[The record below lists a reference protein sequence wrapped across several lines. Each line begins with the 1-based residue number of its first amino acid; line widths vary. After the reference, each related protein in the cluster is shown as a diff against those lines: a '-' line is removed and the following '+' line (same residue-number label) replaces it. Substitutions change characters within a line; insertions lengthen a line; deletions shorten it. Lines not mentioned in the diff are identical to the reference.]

1 MARTAK
7 KTKAVTVATVENAAA
22 DAQIRS
28 VGDVAMEV
36 VAALPA
42 PEPEPAMTAEAET
55 VAVEPV
61 NAPEPEPV
69 AETPTGREI
78 FIPLNKLKKSPRNAR
93 KTPHSE
99 VHIEALAASIA
110 AKGLF
115 QNLVV
120 EPELNETGEA
130 TGFYFVTIGEGRRL
144 AQLLRLKR
152 KEIGKTE
159 AIRCVLD
166 TANDPQEISLD
177 ENVTRANM
185 HPADQFEAFREL
197 ADNRGWGA
205 AEIAARFGVSEHVVK
220 QRLRLGAVSP
230 KLMQLY
236 RDEILTLDQLQAF
249 AITDDHARQ
258 EQVYANLG
266 YNREPYAI
274 RRDLTRT
281 HVQAND
287 RKAIFVGPEAYTEAG
302 GYIVRD
308 LFSEDRGGYYDDPA
322 LLDQLVLAKLEGI
335 AVDIQAEGWKWA
347 EASIDFPHAHGM
359 SRFYPHALELS
370 EEDEAAFAAAQEEF
384 DALTAEWE
392 NTEEDLPT
400 DVDKRFAELETDMER
415 IDAKREG
422 YEPDQIARGGVF
434 VTLNHDGTARIES
447 GFIRPEDEEKEPEPE
462 EDKNTKGDSETVID
476 GVRVNEN
483 GEIVE
488 DPFSPD
494 PDSDGNGDDELDEEP
509 EGDTGQ
515 SVSDILTRDLTAH
528 RTLGLR
534 LALGEQPEIALIAV
548 THALAAQT
556 FYLGANA
563 HTLEIRPIKAH
574 LGDHAAGIEDTA
586 AAKMLTDRHA
596 GWACDM
602 PQNVADLWDFI
613 AGLDPASV
621 MALFAHCASLTVN
634 ALKLPWEHKRRAYET
649 ADKLATALAL
659 DMSQHWTPT
668 VSSYLGRVTKAHIL
682 EAVVVGAG
690 YGAAERIKDKKK
702 QEMAESA
709 EQLLAGSGWLPQLL
723 RTERPAWLDAE
734 QQPEAET
741 VTEALEP
748 AEPEDLAANAAEPAM
763 PEPEASEPAGP
774 GAEEVT
780 ETDAAGFAEPEE
792 APSLADV
799 PDPDVPQP
807 EETAPDM
814 ADADDGA
821 AFYEAAE

>member
-1 MARTAK
+1 MVRTAK
-7 KTKAVTVATVENAAA
+7 KAKAVTVATAENAAT
-22 DAQIRS
+22 DAEIRS
-28 VGDVAMEV
+28 VGDVAAEV
-36 VAALPA
+36 VAEVP
-42 PEPEPAMTAEAET
+42 
-55 VAVEPV
+55 
-61 NAPEPEPV
+61 APEPEPV
-69 AETPTGREI
+69 AETASGTEI

-99 VHIEALAASIA
+99 AHIEALAASIA

-120 EPELNETGEA
+120 ELEMNEAGEA

-144 AQLLRLKR
+144 AQMLRVKR

-197 ADNRGWGA
+197 ADNRGWGV
-205 AEIAARFGVSEHVVK
+205 AEIAARFGVSAHVVK

-249 AITDDHARQ
+249 TITDDHARQ

-322 LLDQLVLAKLEGI
+322 LLDQLVLSKLEGI
-335 AVDIQAEGWKWA
+335 AADIQAEGWKWA

-370 EEDEAAFAAAQEEF
+370 EEDEAAFAVAQDEF

-392 NTEEDLPT
+392 KTEEDLPA
-400 DVDKRFAELETDMER
+400 DVDQRFAELEAGMER

-434 VTLNHDGTARIES
+434 VTLNHDGTARIER
-447 GFIRPEDEEKEPEPE
+447 GFVRPEDEEKEPEPE
-462 EDKNTKGDSETVID
+462 GDKNTKGDSGTVID

-509 EGDTGQ
+509 EGDTSQ
-515 SVSDILTRDLTAH
+515 PVSDILTRDLTAH

-534 LALGEQPEIALIAV
+534 LMLGEQPEIALIAV

-586 AAKMLTDRHA
+586 AAKMLADRHA
-596 GWACDM
+596 GWAYDM
-602 PQNVADLWDFI
+602 PQNVANLWDFI

-659 DMSQHWTPT
+659 DMSQHWAPT

-682 EAVVVGAG
+682 EAVMVGAG
-690 YGAAERIKDKKK
+690 YGAAERIKDMKK

-734 QQPEAET
+734 QQEEAET
-741 VTEALEP
+741 VAEAPEP
-748 AEPEDLAANAAEPAM
+748 AEPEDLAAEPFM
-763 PEPEASEPAGP
+763 P
-774 GAEEVT
+774 
-780 ETDAAGFAEPEE
+780 EPEE

-799 PDPDVPQP
+799 PDPDEPQP

-814 ADADDGA
+814 EDADDGP

>member
-7 KTKAVTVATVENAAA
+7 KTKVVTVATADNAATVA
-22 DAQIRS
+22 EIRS
-28 VGDVAMEV
+28 VGDVA
-36 VAALPA
+36 AALPA
-42 PEPEPAMTAEAET
+42 PEPEAAMTVETETVAAEPANAPEAET
-55 VAVEPV
+55 A
-61 NAPEPEPV
+61 
-69 AETPTGREI
+69 TGREI

-93 KTPHSE
+93 KTPHSQE
-99 VHIEALAASIA
+99 HIEALAASIA
-110 AKGLF
+110 AKGIL
-115 QNLVV
+115 QNLVA
-120 EPELNETGEA
+120 EPEVNEAGEA

-144 AQLLRLKR
+144 AQMLRVKR

-205 AEIAARFGVSEHVVK
+205 AEIAARFGVSAHVVK

-322 LLDQLVLAKLEGI
+322 LLDQLVLEKLEGI
-335 AVDIQAEGWKWA
+335 AADIQAEGWKWA

-384 DALTAEWE
+384 DALTAEWK
-392 NTEEDLPT
+392 NTEEDLPA
-400 DVDKRFAELETDMER
+400 DVDQRFAELEVEMER

-447 GFIRPEDEEKEPEPE
+447 GFIRPEDEVQEPEPE
-462 EDKNTKGDSETVID
+462 EEKNTKGDGETTI
-476 GVRVNEN
+476 GGIRVNEN

-488 DPFSPD
+488 DPFNPD

-515 SVSDILTRDLTAH
+515 PVSDILTRDLTAH

-586 AAKMLTDRHA
+586 AAKMLADRHA

-613 AGLDPASV
+613 AGLDHASV

-659 DMSQHWTPT
+659 DMSQYWTPT
-668 VSSYLGRVTKAHIL
+668 VSSYLGRVTKAHIF
-682 EAVVVGAG
+682 EAVVDGAG

-702 QEMAESA
+702 QEMAENA
-709 EQLLAGSGWLPQLL
+709 EQLLAGSGWLPPLL

-734 QQPEAET
+734 QQAEAET
-741 VTEALEP
+741 VAETPEP
-748 AEPEDLAANAAEPAM
+748 AEPEDLAPDAAEPAM
-763 PEPEASEPAGP
+763 PEPEALEPAGSDMR
-774 GAEEVT
+774 EVM
-780 ETDAAGFAEPEE
+780 ETGAAGFAEPEKI
-792 APSLADV
+792 
-799 PDPDVPQP
+799 
-807 EETAPDM
+807 APDM
-814 ADADDGA
+814 ADPDDGA

>member
-7 KTKAVTVATVENAAA
+7 KTKAVAVAAAEIVATDAA
-22 DAQIRS
+22 IRS

-42 PEPEPAMTAEAET
+42 PEPVPDPDMTVEAET
-55 VAVEPV
+55 VADTASVE
-61 NAPEPEPV
+61 AEPG
-69 AETPTGREI
+69 TGTEI

-93 KTPHSE
+93 KTPHSQD
-99 VHIEALAASIA
+99 HIEALAASIA
-110 AKGLF
+110 AKGIL

-120 EPELNETGEA
+120 EPEANEAGET

-144 AQLLRLKR
+144 AQLLRAKR
-152 KEIGKTE
+152 KEIKKTE

-185 HPADQFEAFREL
+185 HPADEFEAFREL

-205 AEIAARFGVSEHVVK
+205 EEIAARFGVSAHVVK

-230 KLMQLY
+230 KLMLVY
-236 RDEILTLDQLQAF
+236 REGDLTLDQLMAF
-249 AITDDHARQ
+249 AITDDHVRQ
-258 EQVYANLG
+258 EQVFENLH
-266 YNREPYAI
+266 YNKDPSII
-274 RRDLTRT
+274 RRDLIRT
-281 HVQAND
+281 HVQATD
-287 RKAIFVGPEAYTEAG
+287 RKAVFVGPEAYTEAG
-302 GYIVRD
+302 GTIIRD
-308 LFSEDRGGYYDDPA
+308 LFTEDRGGYYDDPA

-335 AVDIQAEGWKWA
+335 AADIQAEGWKWA
-347 EASIDFPHAHGM
+347 EASIDFPYAHGM
-359 SRFYPHALELS
+359 SRVYAHTFELS
-370 EEDEAAFAAAQEEF
+370 EEDEAAHAAAQDEF
-384 DALTAEWE
+384 DRLTAEWE
-392 NTEEDLPT
+392 NTEEDLPA
-400 DVDKRFAELETDMER
+400 DVDQRFAELETDMER

-434 VTLNHDGTARIES
+434 VTLSHDGTARIER
-447 GFIRPEDEEKEPEPE
+447 GFVRPEDEEVPEPAE
-462 EDKNTKGDSETVID
+462 ETNAEGDGNTVID
-476 GVRVNEN
+476 GVRVNAD
-483 GEIVE
+483 GEIIE
-488 DPFSPD
+488 GGSNPNPD
-494 PDSDGNGDDELDEEP
+494 RDGSDDEKHDEEP
-509 EGDTGQ
+509 EGDAGQ
-515 SVSDILTRDLTAH
+515 PVPDILTRDLTAH

-586 AAKMLTDRHA
+586 AAKLLADRHA

-613 AGLDPASV
+613 AGLDHASV

-659 DMSQHWTPT
+659 DMSQYWTPT

-682 EAVVVGAG
+682 EAVVVGVG
-690 YGAAERIKDKKK
+690 YGVAERIRGKKK
-702 QEMAESA
+702 QEMAEDA
-709 EQLLAGSGWLPQLL
+709 EQLLAGSGWLPSLL
-723 RTERPAWLDAE
+723 RTERPAWLDETQRAE
-734 QQPEAET
+734 MEAEA
-741 VTEALEP
+741 VVEAPEP
-748 AEPEDLAANAAEPAM
+748 AEPEDLAADTAEPAT
-763 PEPEASEPAGP
+763 PEPEASELAGP
-774 GAEEVT
+774 DAEEGMP
-780 ETDAAGFAEPEE
+780 TDAAGFVEPEE
-792 APSLADV
+792 APTLDEV
-799 PDPDVPQP
+799 PDPDALEP
-807 EETAPDM
+807 EEIAPDM
-814 ADADDGA
+814 ADMEDGA
-821 AFYEAAE
+821 AIYEAAE

>member
-7 KTKAVTVATVENAAA
+7 KTKAVTVATAEHAAMVA
-22 DAQIRS
+22 EIRS
-28 VGDVAMEV
+28 VGDVAAEV

-42 PEPEPAMTAEAET
+42 PEPEP
-55 VAVEPV
+55 
-61 NAPEPEPV
+61 V
-69 AETPTGREI
+69 AETASGREI

-93 KTPHSE
+93 KTPHNAD
-99 VHIEALAASIA
+99 HIEALAASIA
-110 AKGLF
+110 AKGIL

-120 EPELNETGEA
+120 EPEENEAGEA

-144 AQLLRLKR
+144 AQLLRVKS
-152 KEIGKTE
+152 KEIKKTE

-185 HPADQFEAFREL
+185 HPADEFEAFREL
-197 ADNRGWGA
+197 SEHRGWGA
-205 AEIAARFGVSEHVVK
+205 EEIAARFGVSAHVVK

-230 KLMQLY
+230 RLMQVY
-236 RDEILTLDQLQAF
+236 REGDLTLDQLMAF

-258 EQVYANLG
+258 EQVFENLH
-266 YNREPYAI
+266 YNKDPSII
-274 RRDLTRT
+274 RRDLIRP
-281 HVQAND
+281 HVQATD
-287 RKAIFVGPEAYTEAG
+287 RKAVFVGPEAYTEAG

-335 AVDIQAEGWKWA
+335 AADIQAEGWKWA

-392 NTEEDLPT
+392 KTEEDLPA
-400 DVDKRFAELETDMER
+400 DVDQRFAELEADMER

-422 YEPDQIARGGVF
+422 YEPDQIARCGVF
-434 VTLNHDGTARIES
+434 VTLNHDGTPRIER
-447 GFIRPEDEEKEPEPE
+447 GFVRPEDEVQEPEPE
-462 EDKNTKGDSETVID
+462 EDKNAKGDGGTVID
-476 GVRVNEN
+476 GVRVNAD
-483 GEIVE
+483 GEIIE
-488 DPFSPD
+488 DSSGPD
-494 PDSDGNGDDELDEEP
+494 PDSDNGSNKEHDDEEP
-509 EGDTGQ
+509 EGDTSQ
-515 SVSDILTRDLTAH
+515 PISDILTRDLTAH

-586 AAKMLTDRHA
+586 AAKMLADRHA
-596 GWACDM
+596 GWASDM

-613 AGLDPASV
+613 AGLDPVSV

-634 ALKLPWEHKRRAYET
+634 ALKLPWEHKRHAHAT

-682 EAVVVGAG
+682 EAV
-690 YGAAERIKDKKK
+690 
-702 QEMAESA
+702 
-709 EQLLAGSGWLPQLL
+709 
-723 RTERPAWLDAE
+723 
-734 QQPEAET
+734 
-741 VTEALEP
+741 
-748 AEPEDLAANAAEPAM
+748 
-763 PEPEASEPAGP
+763 
-774 GAEEVT
+774 
-780 ETDAAGFAEPEE
+780 
-792 APSLADV
+792 
-799 PDPDVPQP
+799 
-807 EETAPDM
+807 
-814 ADADDGA
+814 
-821 AFYEAAE
+821 